1 MDHQRRLF
9 GEGVNLNHSS
19 ANSGLGFAGP
29 RAGNFNNGVL
39 NIDGQDKDQNS
50 DAYYWHQFRTDV
62 TMKVNDNIKV
72 VSEIYMIDAY
82 TIWEDTT
89 GCATESGNYVN
100 VFKLWMQYTTPFG
113 LFEIGRMPNGQVLNA
128 FTNTDLQGDGI
139 KFSPTLPEPFV
150 LSLTTQKVDED
161 DSFGYNDQTD
171 GDYDY
176 YHIQAGYHTE
186 KIVIDTALR
195 FWDDARGKAG
205 VDEEIEFTFT
215 YNADTDDITIKD
227 IVITEGEDPFNREYW
242 TWWLA
247 ADLTFGKFYAKG
259 ELSWTFGDWE
269 SYEDDDN
276 NDDLDIDAWALMLD
290 AGVKLGDLDIGL
302 MYFFLEGDDNDDVD
316 DDMTAYMVQSGGAGG
331 AFTPYYILTGPQT
344 AMLNQDIHGGNT
356 IDQEMRWAGVHCL
369 GMHTDFQVTPK
380 LSIHGALAY
389 AWADETESLGD
400 MTYEN
405 GSTDERDDSYGW
417 EFDVGVAYKLLD
429 NLTYSLNIGYLD
441 TGDFFEVAYDDATG
455 TILSYDTDDSNDIIL
470 VTNTLTME
478 F

>member
-1 MDHQRRLF
+1 
-9 GEGVNLNHSS
+9 
-19 ANSGLGFAGP
+19 
-29 RAGNFNNGVL
+29 
-39 NIDGQDKDQNS
+39 
-50 DAYYWHQFRTDV
+50 
-62 TMKVNDNIKV
+62 MKVNDNIKV

-89 GCATESGNYVN
+89 GCATEHGNYVN

-161 DSFGYNDQTD
+161 DSLPSNLNFGDDQTD

-176 YHIQAGYHTE
+176 YHVQAGYHTE

-195 FWDDARGKAG
+195 YWDDARSK
-205 VDEEIEFTFT
+205 
-215 YNADTDDITIKD
+215 DTAS
-227 IVITEGEDPFNREYW
+227 GEFNREYW

-247 ADLTFGKFYAKG
+247 GDLTFGNFYAQG
-259 ELSWTFGDWE
+259 EFSYTFGDWQA
-269 SYEDDDN
+269 YDDN
-276 NDDLDIDAWALMLD
+276 DDVDIDAMALMLD
-290 AGVKLGDLDIGL
+290 AGVKLGDLDVGL
-302 MYFFLEGDDNDDVD
+302 MYFFLEGQD
-316 DDMTAYMVQSGGAGG
+316 DDDEMTAYMVQSGGAGG

-344 AMLNQDIHGGNT
+344 AMLNQDILGGDT
-356 IDQEMRWAGVHCL
+356 IDQEMRWAGAHCL
-369 GMHTDFQVTPK
+369 GVHADFQITPK
-380 LSIHGALAY
+380 LSVHGAVAY
-389 AWADETESLGD
+389 AWADETEFFGD
-400 MTYEN
+400 IIDED
-405 GSTDERDDSYGW
+405 GDTDERDDSYGW
-417 EFDVGVAYKLLD
+417 EIDAGVAYKLLD

-441 TGDFFEVAYDDATG
+441 TGDFFEVAYHTDIDGNSYRLETDDA
-455 TILSYDTDDSNDIIL
+455 NDIVL